1 MLNLQYVTHAKPGAG
16 KNEDL
21 FGFKEDTF
29 WMLDGA
35 TSTDGPVLERDA
47 HWLVQEMDTALGNLC
62 GQDLGLQEMAALAC
76 THVADNWPSTAT
88 LRPVAAMALWRVRG
102 GRLEMAITGNV
113 SLLVYQGHTAA
124 EYTDTRVLPAHKDAS
139 APVLEALA
147 RGVRFESAEF
157 KALRRTM
164 KQQEAEALDIGANGW
179 LVSPA
184 PRVADDFLYFEVG
197 APGPITVL
205 AATDG
210 FMEIRRFLVSPSLK
224 NFRKF
229 VASPSLF
236 DAVELLRTFERHPD
250 SGREFP
256 RTKRHDDATA
266 VLATYGPTGPFRG

>member
-1 MLNLQYVTHAKPGAG
+1 
-16 KNEDL
+16 
-21 FGFKEDTF
+21 
-29 WMLDGA
+29 MLDGA

-47 HWLVQEMDTALGNLC
+47 YWLVQEMDTILDNLC
-62 GQDLGLQEMAALAC
+62 GQPMSLQEMAARAC
-76 THVADNWPSTAT
+76 THAADHWHSTST

-139 APVLEALA
+139 GPLLAALA
-147 RGVRFESAEF
+147 GGLRFESAEF

-184 PRVADDFLYFEVG
+184 PRVADDFLYFEVE

-210 FMEIRRFLVSPSLK
+210 FMELRRFLANPSLK
-224 NFRKF
+224 DFRKF
-229 VASPSLF
+229 VASPSLVA
-236 DAVELLRTFERHPD
+236 AVELLRTFERHPN
-250 SGREFP
+250 SGKEFP

-266 VLATYGPTGPFRG
+266 VLAMYGPSGPFRG